1 MSMAIISGSGV
12 LKVTVLWIAVIAS
25 AVAITYFSHLC
36 REQYTQLTA
45 LQREA
50 NELQVQYGRYLLEQS
65 AWGSLQRVESM
76 AVSKLGMRT
85 PEVDEIVM
93 VK

>member
-1 MSMAIISGSGV
+1 MDSGYCKCSGYYLLQSPV
-12 LKVTVLWIAVIAS
+12 SRA
-25 AVAITYFSHLC
+25 H
-36 REQYTQLTA
+36 TQLTA

-65 AWGSLQRVESM
+65 AWGRRKRVESM

-85 PEVDEIVM
+85 PKVDEIVM

>member
-76 AVSKLGMRT
+76 AVKKLGMRT

>member
-1 MSMAIISGSGV
+1 MAIISGSGV

>member
-85 PEVDEIVM
+85 PKVDEIVM

>member
-1 MSMAIISGSGV
+1 MAIISGSGV

-65 AWGSLQRVESM
+65 AWGRCKGLSLWLL
-76 AVSKLGMRT
+76 VSWVCALLRLMK
-85 PEVDEIVM
+85 
-93 VK
+93 

>member
-1 MSMAIISGSGV
+1 MAIISGSGV

-50 NELQVQYGRYLLEQS
+50 NELQVQYGRYLLS
-65 AWGSLQRVESM
+65 KVLGGRCKGLSLWLL
-76 AVSKLGMRT
+76 VSWVCALLRLMK
-85 PEVDEIVM
+85 
-93 VK
+93 

>member
-1 MSMAIISGSGV
+1 MTSLSYSGLLRIG
-12 LKVTVLWIAVIAS
+12 LLWSAVIAS
-25 AVAITYFSHLC
+25 AVAIAYYSHIC

-50 NELQVQYGRYLLEQS
+50 NELQVEYGRYLLEQS

-76 AVSKLGMRT
+76 AMNELGMHT
-85 PEVDEIVM
+85 PTVGEVVM

>member
-12 LKVTVLWIAVIAS
+12 LKMTVLWVAVIAS

-85 PEVDEIVM
+85 PKVDEIVM